1 MKKKKQLIY
10 HGKNVKLIV
19 DTYLNNGT
27 LALVM
32 YDHDDE
38 EGYGY
43 VITTNLNSPFQS
55 ESKAFLDT
63 NNFPDIDKFIR
74 RNGLGLSMNLTERS
88 GFCEY
93 PLYHINIDAL

>member
-1 MKKKKQLIY
+1 MKKKQLIY
-10 HGKNVKLIV
+10 HGKKVKLIA
-19 DTYLNNGT
+19 DTYRNNGH

-32 YDHDDE
+32 YDLDDE
-38 EGYGY
+38 EGYGF

-55 ESKAFLDT
+55 DSTTFLDT

-74 RNGLGLSMNLTERS
+74 KNGLGLSMNLKERS

-93 PLYHINIDAL
+93 PLYHINVDAL